1 MRKPNRKYKVPKRV
15 MAERL
20 EIGWLNVARVRA
32 LCLAVH
38 GYDPEIENWDQSP
51 FHHNESGSQN
61 MTTLAVAGK
70 GAIVPLVEGHSATRE
85 RWTANLTTFSNE
97 ERLRKEGPPYC
108 EIMFKATAEGPLE
121 QRLWE
126 HVRSRG
132 YGPWVSVTTSEKG
145 SYRQADVLAFLE
157 RHLPKVD
164 EPQSRRWRI
173 IMADDYSAHLSP
185 TVFALCWSRR
195 YVFIPHG
202 GGVTPVVQTPDTDLN
217 QHVKRQYT
225 DRETGDLLRQMRDG
239 IVVPQL
245 RQEECIDI
253 MVDVLSNM
261 ELHLHAAK
269 GYLKTGLTVDLD
281 GLQDQ
286 EIVREAGEFWTELG
300 MRSKINSAVA
310 EIREE
315 HNARRLSWNV
325 EDIQR
330 IILPYPKHEKV
341 DAVLEKME
349 DDTWIPEGERVYED
363 EGEGKSD
370 DSEDEVGSEKEP
382 NEEEE
387 EAADLAALAA
397 IGGHGDTE
405 DVRSSGYDGVEDVP
419 SCGELPSIDCAT
431 KADALT
437 GSQTLIALL
446 EAAMS
451 SLREV
456 GAQASVAHLQNE
468 VRKEKRR
475 ERASSREDPEVLHA
489 LALQREQENAAER
502 QRRKML
508 QEDKKRAVTATQLR
522 DAAAAATALLKKRK
536 KEIEAA
542 EDVLH
547 AKHAAK
553 QFTVEGLGKGA
564 TTKRCLD
571 AAKKRRWEVLDRL
584 ARLGQGLSP
593 AQRNDFGWFK
603 ETWDSRM
610 LQEYGDSWPEVF
622 MGWMQQLLGENE
634 KGVANAFSLFVHN
647 ETRRCFD
654 GVPALRVP

>member
-1 MRKPNRKYKVPKRV
+1 
-15 MAERL
+15 
-20 EIGWLNVARVRA
+20 
-32 LCLAVH
+32 
-38 GYDPEIENWDQSP
+38 
-51 FHHNESGSQN
+51 
-61 MTTLAVAGK
+61 
-70 GAIVPLVEGHSATRE
+70 
-85 RWTANLTTFSNE
+85 
-97 ERLRKEGPPYC
+97 
-108 EIMFKATAEGPLE
+108 
-121 QRLWE
+121 
-126 HVRSRG
+126 
-132 YGPWVSVTTSEKG
+132 
-145 SYRQADVLAFLE
+145 
-157 RHLPKVD
+157 
-164 EPQSRRWRI
+164 
-173 IMADDYSAHLSP
+173 
-185 TVFALCWSRR
+185 
-195 YVFIPHG
+195 
-202 GGVTPVVQTPDTDLN
+202 
-217 QHVKRQYT
+217 
-225 DRETGDLLRQMRDG
+225 
-239 IVVPQL
+239 
-245 RQEECIDI
+245 
-253 MVDVLSNM
+253 
-261 ELHLHAAK
+261 
-269 GYLKTGLTVDLD
+269 
-281 GLQDQ
+281 
-286 EIVREAGEFWTELG
+286 
-300 MRSKINSAVA
+300 
-310 EIREE
+310 
-315 HNARRLSWNV
+315 
-325 EDIQR
+325 
-330 IILPYPKHEKV
+330 
-341 DAVLEKME
+341 ME
-349 DDTWIPEGERVYED
+349 DDTWLFEGECVYED
-363 EGEGKSD
+363 EGEGQSD

-553 QFTVEGLGKGA
+553 QFAVEGLGKGA

-610 LQEYGDSWPEVF
+610 LQEYGDSWPGVF

-654 GVPALRVP
+654 AVPALRVP